1 MPEGVRV
8 HKALADAGVA
18 SRRAA
23 EALVAAG
30 RVTVNEAPARIGQLV
45 LPGRDRLA
53 VDGRPVPTI
62 AGRTYLVL
70 NKPPGVTSTVSDRH
84 AATTVLDLVPGHLR
98 ASLRLFP
105 VGRLD
110 RDSEGLLLL
119 TDDGAW
125 AHRLL
130 HPRYEVEREYA
141 VGLAAPLD
149 EDQAERLRHGIT
161 LEEGV
166 ARVAGLRHASRTEGT
181 RLDRTFGPGRGSA
194 RAPEPRRRQ
203 GLTWYHVTL
212 RQGWRRQVR
221 RMFGAVGAPV
231 ERLVRVRVGSLR
243 LGDLASG
250 EVRVLTRQERDRLAT
265 GAPGPERARDRQGTE
280 RQAPDDPG
288 RLSRHRD
295 DQASRPE
302 RGGLVV
308 SLDGPGSSGKS
319 SVGTEVATRLGYR
332 FLDTGVLYRAIAWLC
347 ARRGL
352 DPDDDEALVRL
363 IPELELVAD
372 KAGRMRRVRVAGR
385 DISGELHAP
394 DVDRLVSRVAARSPL
409 RGALLPLQREI
420 ARPGRII
427 VAGRDIGSVVL
438 PDADLKLYLDVS
450 LDERAQRR
458 VTERGVSDGS
468 DEALAIR
475 ADLASRDRAD
485 SQRQTAPLRVPDD
498 AVVVRS
504 DGLTFEDTVAR
515 VLDVVRS
522 REAS

>member
-30 RVTVNEAPARIGQLV
+30 RVTINEVPARIGQLV

-53 VDGRPVPTI
+53 VDGRPVSAVT
-62 AGRTYLVL
+62 GRTYLVL

-84 AATTVLDLVPGHLR
+84 AASTVLDLVPGHLR
-98 ASLRLFP
+98 TSLRLYP

-130 HPRYEVEREYA
+130 HPRHEVEREYA
-141 VGLAAPLD
+141 VGLAAPLE
-149 EDQAERLRHGIT
+149 EDQAERLRLGIT
-161 LEEGV
+161 LQEGV
-166 ARVAGLRHASRTEGT
+166 ARVAGLRHASRNEAA
-181 RLDRTFGPGRGSA
+181 RLDRLRRPAPGSA
-194 RAPEPRRRQ
+194 RARVPRPSRE
-203 GLTWYHVTL
+203 LAWYHVTL
-212 RQGWRRQVR
+212 RQGWKRQVR

-243 LGDLASG
+243 VGDLASG
-250 EVRVLTRQERDRLAT
+250 EVRVLTRQERDRLA
-265 GAPGPERARDRQGTE
+265 RR
-280 RQAPDDPG
+280 
-288 RLSRHRD
+288 
-295 DQASRPE
+295 
-302 RGGLVV
+302 GLVV

-332 FLDTGVLYRAIAWLC
+332 FLDTGVLYRAMAWLC
-347 ARRGL
+347 ARQGL
-352 DPDDDEALVRL
+352 DPDDDQALVRL
-363 IPELELVAD
+363 IPDLELVAD
-372 KAGRMRRVRVAGR
+372 EAGRMRRVRVAGR

-394 DVDRLVSRVAARSPL
+394 EVDRLVSRVAARAPL
-409 RGALLPLQREI
+409 RQALLPLQREI
-420 ARPGRII
+420 ARAGRII

-438 PDADLKLYLDVS
+438 PDADLKLYLEVS

-458 VTERGVSDGS
+458 ATERGVLDGS

-475 ADLASRDRAD
+475 ADLERRDRAD
-485 SQRQTAPLRVPDD
+485 SQRETAPLRVPDD

-504 DGLTFEDTVAR
+504 DGSSFEDTVAR
-515 VLDVVRS
+515 VLEVVRS
-522 REAS
+522 REAA